1 MRPLLFFLLSL
12 FISTTFSSCGE
23 TERDQDLETLT
34 AREVALSYHVFD
46 DALREVHRFAMRD
59 SLLNDTGIVQRFNSC
74 IEDAYVSD
82 TVAVFPLYL
91 TINYGG
97 DTNIC
102 DDGFN
107 RFGVIRAAFS
117 GKYLNKSTV
126 VTVTFD
132 EYYKDQFRIDGTVIL
147 TNLGLNSDGYMMFDW
162 EVIDG
167 HITGINTN
175 ITWEGEHEKTWVAG
189 RSFES
194 QSNVDDDIFHI
205 EGISKGRNSRGNT
218 FENEITNP
226 YVADYSCQWF
236 TAGTS
241 SLDIPNLEARR
252 LNFGL
257 TTECDNLLIERRNNT
272 YLEVEIP
279 Y

>member
-1 MRPLLFFLLSL
+1 MRSTIILLLSL
-12 FISTTFSSCGE
+12 SLTLLFNGCDK

-59 SLLNDTGIVQRFNSC
+59 SLLNDTGILQRFNSC
-74 IEDAYVSD
+74 IADAYVSD

-91 TINYGG
+91 TINY

-102 DDGFN
+102 DDGFY
-107 RFGVIRAAFS
+107 RYGIIRAAFS
-117 GKYLNKSTV
+117 GKYLNKGTV

-132 EYYKDQFRIDGTVIL
+132 EYYKDQFKIDGTILL
-147 TNLGLNSDGYMMFDW
+147 TNLGLNADGYMMHDW
-162 EVIDG
+162 EVIAG

-175 ITWEGEHEKTWVAG
+175 ITWEGEHERTWVAG

-194 QSNVDDDIFHI
+194 QGNVDDDIFHI
-205 EGISKGRNSRGNT
+205 EGNCSGRNSRGNT

-226 YVADYSCQWF
+226 YVSDYSCQWF

-241 SLDIPNLEARR
+241 DLNIPNLEARR
-252 LNFGL
+252 LNFGE
-257 TTECDNLLIERRNNT
+257 TTECDNIVIERRNNT
-272 YLEVEIP
+272 YFEVEIP
-279 Y
+279 F